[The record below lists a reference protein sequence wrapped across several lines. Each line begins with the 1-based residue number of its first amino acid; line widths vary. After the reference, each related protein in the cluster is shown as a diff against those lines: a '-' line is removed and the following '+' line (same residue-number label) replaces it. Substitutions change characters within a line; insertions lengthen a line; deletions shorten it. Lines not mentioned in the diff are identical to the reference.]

1 MALFGKMFEKKSCDI
16 CGKETGRVFGNNKV
30 EDGNMCNDC
39 VAKLSPYFEGRRH
52 STLAQIREQLAY
64 REENRSAVDAFAPT
78 RTLGTETKVYIDED
92 DQKVI
97 VTRFSDWRSNNPDV
111 FDYTQ
116 ITGCKYDVDERR
128 SEITYTDDEGKKKS
142 YDPPRYEYEYSF
154 YITIDI
160 NHPYVS
166 RIRFKLNQN
175 TIERRGSV
183 EYISCENQAKEICE
197 ALTQVR
203 EGVRQAKEPKAAMQ
217 CPHCMATT
225 MPDANGRC
233 EYCGGAL
240 F

>member
-64 REENRSAVDAFAPT
+64 REENRGAVDAFAPT

-142 YDPPRYEYEYSF
+142 YDPPRYEYEYYF

>member
-64 REENRSAVDAFAPT
+64 REENRGAVDAFAPT

-142 YDPPRYEYEYSF
+142 YDPPRYEYEYYF

-225 MPDANGRC
+225 MLDANGRC